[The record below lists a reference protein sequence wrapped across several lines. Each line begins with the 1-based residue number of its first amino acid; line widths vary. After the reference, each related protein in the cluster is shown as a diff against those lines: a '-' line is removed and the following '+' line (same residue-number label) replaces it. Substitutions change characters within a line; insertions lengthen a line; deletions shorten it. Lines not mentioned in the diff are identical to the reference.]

1 MDGEGAFF
9 LYQLNVHTFNL
20 EARSLNKAGG
30 FNRRTDRRVEGC
42 VRYGW
47 IGGRRE
53 KLMGDASP
61 DFLFD
66 FFCYEVIVKQK
77 KAKRCRHH
85 YSGLAKMPFFLL

>member
-53 KLMGDASP
+53 KVRGVYRFSSL
-61 DFLFD
+61 
-66 FFCYEVIVKQK
+66 VKQNK
-77 KAKRCRHH
+77 KGKNCAVFCFAGKR
-85 YSGLAKMPFFLL
+85 KIFFIYL